1 MLIEHWAVSTQISTT
16 VKEEKEQQSFFGM
29 QGSRLTGD
37 LRFSFNTKDEVRP
50 LLRRASLANGD
61 GW

>member
-1 MLIEHWAVSTQISTT
+1 MSTQISMA
-16 VKEEKEQQSFFGM
+16 VIEEKEQHGFFGL

-50 LLRRASLANGD
+50 LLCRASLANGD

>member
-1 MLIEHWAVSTQISTT
+1 MSTQISTT
-16 VKEEKEQQSFFGM
+16 VKEEKEQQSFFYM

-37 LRFSFNTKDEVRP
+37 LKFPFNTKDEVRP
-50 LLRRASLANGD
+50 LLRRASLANVD

>member
-1 MLIEHWAVSTQISTT
+1 MSTQISTT

>member
-1 MLIEHWAVSTQISTT
+1 MT
-16 VKEEKEQQSFFGM
+16 VIEEKEQHSFYGM

-37 LRFSFNTKDEVRP
+37 LRFSFTTKDEVRP
-50 LLRRASLANGD
+50 LLRRASLVNGD